1 VVSKP
6 LLKAV
11 SNLKWLMD
19 NASGKERRMKFLVGY
34 NGSVEAKAAL
44 LLARDFAKIFK
55 AKVFVMSSM
64 EGGAGEKIEDINRA
78 EQNLREAKEL
88 LDEAGIE
95 CETHQMARGL
105 TPGEDLVKFAEE
117 NQIDQIYVGIEKKS
131 KTSKLL
137 LGSTAQ
143 YVILKARCPVITV
156 K

>member
-1 VVSKP
+1 
-6 LLKAV
+6 
-11 SNLKWLMD
+11 
-19 NASGKERRMKFLVGY
+19 MKFLVGY

-44 LLARDFAKIFK
+44 SLAGDFAKIFN
-55 AKVFVMSSM
+55 AKVFVMASM
-64 EGGAGEKIEDINRA
+64 EGGAGEKIEEINQA
-78 EQNLREAKEL
+78 EQNLREAKEFF
-88 LDEAGIE
+88 EEQGVE
-95 CETHQMARGL
+95 CETHQLARGL

-143 YVILKARCPVITV
+143 YVILKAPCPVITT

>member
-1 VVSKP
+1 
-6 LLKAV
+6 
-11 SNLKWLMD
+11 
-19 NASGKERRMKFLVGY
+19 MKFLVGY

-44 LLARDFAKIFK
+44 SLARDFAKIFN
-55 AKVFVMSSM
+55 AKVFVMASM
-64 EGGAGEKIEDINRA
+64 EGGSGEKVEDINQA
-78 EQNLREAKEL
+78 EQNLREAKEFF
-88 LDEAGIE
+88 DEQGVE
-95 CETHQMARGL
+95 CETHQLARGF

-143 YVILKARCPVITV
+143 YVILKAPCPVITA